1 MAKRVARNMKVLIA
15 DDSAAMRQCIKQMLL
30 HADETLECN
39 NGREAVRIS
48 AVEQPDWVL
57 LDIEMPELDGL
68 SAAREIKAN
77 WPEARILF
85 VTAHDERRFR
95 AAAAQM
101 GAKGYVLKEHLE
113 EINQIV
119 GAAPSDRRSS

>member
-1 MAKRVARNMKVLIA
+1 MKILIA
-15 DDSAAMRQCIKQMLL
+15 DDSAAMRQCIKQTLSEM
-30 HADETLECN
+30 HVTLECK

-48 AVEQPDWVL
+48 AAEQPDWGL
-57 LDIEMPELDGL
+57 LDIQMPELDGL

-77 WPEARILF
+77 WPEGRGLF
-85 VTAHDERRFR
+85 VTAHDEKRFR
-95 AAAAQM
+95 AAASHL

-119 GAAPSDRRSS
+119 RAPSTDRRSSL